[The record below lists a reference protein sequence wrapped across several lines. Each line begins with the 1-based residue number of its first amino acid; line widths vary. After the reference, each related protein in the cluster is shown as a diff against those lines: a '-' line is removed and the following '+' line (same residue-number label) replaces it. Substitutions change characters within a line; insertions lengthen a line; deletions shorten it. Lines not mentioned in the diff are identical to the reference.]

1 MCKKFLTYALMI
13 LPMMLANCD
22 SEYTTAC
29 AGFSK
34 CQEDPPGTGQQTC
47 SAAYGT
53 KATDGCQ
60 TTTTTP
66 LLGSNTYSCNAC
78 TPAVNIKP
86 VVLSLQGGQT
96 CPVTT
101 THSESFKTP
110 GCWCYVPFVGDR
122 CCFCGGGLCYI
133 TNTWTTT
140 TYVPAPP
147 YGNCP

>member
-1 MCKKFLTYALMI
+1 MCIKLLKYVSI
-13 LPMMLANCD
+13 LLLLIVGHCSN
-22 SEYTTAC
+22 STTKPCVAY
-29 AGFSK
+29 SK
-34 CQEDPPGTGQQTC
+34 CDDSGECVVTND
-47 SAAYGT
+47 
-53 KATDGCQ
+53 ATADDSCQ
-60 TTTTTP
+60 TTITTNFF
-66 LLGSNTYSCNAC
+66 GDKTYSCSSNCSLKTAFQ
-78 TPAVNIKP
+78 AAS
-86 VVLSLQGGQT
+86 LSLQGGQT
-96 CPVTT
+96 CAVTT